1 MNLPLFTAVR
11 PVLAIQ
17 ISTILLIAG
26 AVCAVIAIIGIVMRK
41 RPAKAPD
48 SAAGPSENLDSAAV
62 AAAVLAAVG
71 GRGNISGVDCCATR
85 LRLEIRDYT
94 AVNEKAAKA
103 AGASG
108 VAFPTKTTCQIT
120 FGPHALAQPVAEE
133 LEKLL

>member
-1 MNLPLFTAVR
+1 MGIFLTDTIQ

-17 ISTILLIAG
+17 ISTILLIAV
-26 AVCAVIAIIGIVMRK
+26 AICAVAAIIVLVVKK
-41 RPAKAPD
+41 RPSKAPD
-48 SAAGPSENLDSAAV
+48 TPAEASERMDCAAIAT
-62 AAAVLAAVG
+62 AVLAAVG
-71 GRGNISGVDCCATR
+71 GKGNLSGVDCCTTR

-94 AVNEKAAKA
+94 AVNEKAVKA

-108 VAFPTKTTCQIT
+108 VTLSKNTCQIT

>member
-1 MNLPLFTAVR
+1 MDLFLTATTQ

-26 AVCAVIAIIGIVMRK
+26 AICAVIAIISLVMKK
-41 RPAKAPD
+41 RPSNA
-48 SAAGPSENLDSAAV
+48 LDSAAEASEGMDCAAI
-62 AAAVLAAVG
+62 AAAILAAVG
-71 GRGNISGVDCCATR
+71 GKGNISGVDCCTTR

-94 AVNEKAAKA
+94 AVNEKAVKA

-108 VAFPTKTTCQIT
+108 VSLNKNSCQIT
-120 FGPHALAQPVAEE
+120 FGPHAQAQPVRVE